1 MYPLY
6 WIAVKR
12 VHIVLVNTGFYVFE
26 KIYVLLLSQVDT

>member
-6 WIAVKR
+6 WIIVKR
-12 VHIVLVNTGFYVFE
+12 VHVILVNTGFYVFE